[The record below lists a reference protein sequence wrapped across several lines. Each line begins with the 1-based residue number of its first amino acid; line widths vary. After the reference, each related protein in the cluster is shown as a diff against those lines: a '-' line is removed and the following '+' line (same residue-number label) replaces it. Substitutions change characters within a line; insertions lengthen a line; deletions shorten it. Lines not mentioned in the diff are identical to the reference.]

1 MTKRTHVHADGFH
14 FRTMKRGEVDLA
26 VDWAASEGWN
36 PGLDDAACFHAA
48 DPGGFLIGLVGDD
61 PVAVISVV
69 RYGASFAFLG
79 FYIVRPDQRG
89 KGYGLRIWNAGM
101 AALEGRNVG
110 LDGVVDQ
117 QDNYRKSGFRLVY
130 RNIRY
135 QGTADSTREHAA
147 DIVPLASLDFDSVA
161 RYDRAFFPDDRT
173 TFLQHWIA
181 QPRARAAAVLEDH
194 RIAGY
199 GVMRECRNGYKVGPL
214 FADRPELADRL
225 FAYFRSHARANAPLF
240 LDIPDQNPAAL
251 DLVTRHGM
259 HPVFETARMYTAA
272 FPELPMDRLFGVTS
286 FELG

>member
-1 MTKRTHVHADGFH
+1 VHADGFH

-48 DPGGFLIGLVGDD
+48 DPDGFLIGLVGDD

-130 RNIRY
+130 RNISSGR
-135 QGTADSTREHAA
+135 
-147 DIVPLASLDFDSVA
+147 
-161 RYDRAFFPDDRT
+161 DRASRRGRSD
-173 TFLQHWIA
+173 HHVV
-181 QPRARAAAVLEDH
+181 AV
-194 RIAGY
+194 
-199 GVMRECRNGYKVGPL
+199 
-214 FADRPELADRL
+214 
-225 FAYFRSHARANAPLF
+225 
-240 LDIPDQNPAAL
+240 AAL
-251 DLVTRHGM
+251 PATLSEC
-259 HPVFETARMYTAA
+259 PAR
-272 FPELPMDRLFGVTS
+272 
-286 FELG
+286 